1 MTDRR
6 PGGRQW
12 VWWKEQ
18 ESGVCAV
25 PIPATSVTVS
35 VCFMCKMRI
44 IRFIVCELELIY
56 VFKTDCKYC

>member
-1 MTDRR
+1 MEGSGC
-6 PGGRQW
+6 GGKNRS
-12 VWWKEQ
+12 
-18 ESGVCAV
+18 SGVCAV
-25 PIPATSVTVS
+25 LIPAPSLTVS